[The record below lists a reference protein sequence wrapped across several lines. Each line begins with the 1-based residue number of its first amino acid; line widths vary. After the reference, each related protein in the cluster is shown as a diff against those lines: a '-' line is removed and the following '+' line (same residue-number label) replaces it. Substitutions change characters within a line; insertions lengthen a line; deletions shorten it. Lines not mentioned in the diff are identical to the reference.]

1 MLITLGVAVA
11 QLDVRDL
18 GRALSVSLAKVAVG
32 ALCAIAVAAT
42 FSLGEIASGALI
54 IQAIMP
60 VAVTSYMLATRYDAD
75 PDAVAGL
82 VVVSTLVSVAVVPLT
97 LAALL

>member
-1 MLITLGVAVA
+1 
-11 QLDVRDL
+11 
-18 GRALSVSLAKVAVG
+18 
-32 ALCAIAVAAT
+32 
-42 FSLGEIASGALI
+42 
-54 IQAIMP
+54 MP

-82 VVVSTLVSVAVVPLT
+82 VVVSTVVSAVVLPLT